1 MKRIGMIIAI
11 VGIALGLGCGFDGN
25 SNRQSISVRK
35 TDASYQFKASYPKK
49 RTADVITYVENT
61 LKDGQL
67 FGRGGISDSD
77 INLGDSIKFHLQSEP
92 GFIAIEFKKTG
103 NSFGAYQKM
112 ERMCIGIKKRIE
124 NP

>member
-1 MKRIGMIIAI
+1 MKRISIVLAF
-11 VGIALGLGCGFDGN
+11 VGIAMGLGCGFDNN

-49 RTADVITYVENT
+49 RTNEVITYVENT

-67 FGRGGISDSD
+67 FGRDGINDAD

-92 GFIAIEFKKTG
+92 GFIAIEFTKTD

-112 ERMCIGIKKRIE
+112 ERMCVGIKKILQ
-124 NP
+124 

>member
-1 MKRIGMIIAI
+1 MKRISIMLAI
-11 VGIALGLGCGFDGN
+11 VGIALASGCGFDSN
-25 SNRQSISVRK
+25 SNRQSITVQK

-49 RTADVITYVENT
+49 KTAEVITYVENT

-67 FGRGGISDSD
+67 FGGDGVSDSD

-92 GFIAIEFKKTG
+92 GFIAIEFKKMD

-112 ERMCIGIKKRIE
+112 ERMCIGIKKILQ
-124 NP
+124 